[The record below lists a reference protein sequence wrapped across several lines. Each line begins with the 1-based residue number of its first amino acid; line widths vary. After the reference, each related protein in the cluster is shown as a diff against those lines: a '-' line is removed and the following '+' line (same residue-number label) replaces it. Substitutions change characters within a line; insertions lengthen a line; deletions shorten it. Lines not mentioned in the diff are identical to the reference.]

1 MYVYMMRGDAT
12 TGKGSWRRA
21 REYIYVYIYIY
32 LSYIILKVITSGDME
47 MSPTYTDMYVKTMP
61 GKMTEGGCPNVIENK
76 KMMVHQRYRKRARS
90 TNDIRDRHTTPGRS
104 RLLAANYAR

>member
-21 REYIYVYIYIY
+21 REYIYIFELYYIENDNFLRCIC
-32 LSYIILKVITSGDME
+32 GDME

-76 KMMVHQRYRKRARS
+76 
-90 TNDIRDRHTTPGRS
+90 
-104 RLLAANYAR
+104 

>member
-21 REYIYVYIYIY
+21 REYIYIYIFELY
-32 LSYIILKVITSGDME
+32 YIKNDNFLRCICGDME

-76 KMMVHQRYRKRARS
+76 
-90 TNDIRDRHTTPGRS
+90 
-104 RLLAANYAR
+104 